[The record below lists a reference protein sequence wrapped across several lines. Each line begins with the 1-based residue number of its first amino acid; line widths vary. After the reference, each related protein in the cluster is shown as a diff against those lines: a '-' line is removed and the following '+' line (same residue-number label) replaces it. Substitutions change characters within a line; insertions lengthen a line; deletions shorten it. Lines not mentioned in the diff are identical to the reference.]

1 MSYKVSTA
9 DLNTI
14 RLNET
19 DTVSAVLQNIAIIL
33 ATRQGSVPL
42 YREFGLTQEFVDKP
56 LPVAKTLLFSEI
68 REAIERFEPRASVIG
83 ITFETPKGSPGVLI
97 PIVEVNIIE

>member
-1 MSYKVSTA
+1 MSYKVSTV

-42 YREFGLTQEFVDKP
+42 YREFGLTQAFVDKP

-83 ITFETPKGSPGVLI
+83 ITFETPEGSPGVLI
-97 PIVEVNIIE
+97 PIVEVNIQ